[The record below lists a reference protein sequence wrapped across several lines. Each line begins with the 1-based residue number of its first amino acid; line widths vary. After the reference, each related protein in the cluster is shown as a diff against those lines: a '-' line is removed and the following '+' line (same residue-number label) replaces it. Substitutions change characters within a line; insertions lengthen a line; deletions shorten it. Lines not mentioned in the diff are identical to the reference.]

1 MQTAELVAA
10 TGGIRIGFVF
20 QRSHRRRHEPPGSRL
35 ITAIGDN
42 VNTCARLG
50 NL

>member
-1 MQTAELVAA
+1 M
-10 TGGIRIGFVF
+10 G
-20 QRSHRRRHEPPGSRL
+20 RRARGL

-42 VNTCARLG
+42 VNTCSRLG